1 MKGQIMSDKTRRVR
15 KRPLHRP
22 KQPIFPQDK
31 GKADHSLEEDP
42 AVERGERID
51 TGKTIHRGGK
61 NAGYVPGATEQR
73 P

>member
-1 MKGQIMSDKTRRVR
+1 MTDKTKRAR
-15 KRPLHRP
+15 KRPPPRP
-22 KQPIFPQDK
+22 KQPSIPHEK
-31 GKADHSLEEDP
+31 GKADHPLEEDP

-61 NAGYVPGATEQR
+61 SAGHVPGATEQR